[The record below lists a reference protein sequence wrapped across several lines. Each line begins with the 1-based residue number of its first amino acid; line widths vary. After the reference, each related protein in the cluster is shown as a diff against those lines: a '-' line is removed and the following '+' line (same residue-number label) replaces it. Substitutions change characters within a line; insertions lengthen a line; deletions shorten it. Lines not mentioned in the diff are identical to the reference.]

1 MYACRIKHL
10 VLPWFITRSVCML
23 SQFLHILSPL
33 PASPLRM
40 IEIQIRL
47 GLTQLAAKSI
57 ISFNKWTSFYEISI
71 LFNHNGT
78 YSDIYTSMSV
88 VTAMVS
94 VVTAMISVVTA
105 MISVVTAM
113 ISVVTAMIIVTT
125 TNQISRKL
133 YNILQQ
139 NDIIIRCINH
149 ISSRKVIQIT

>member
-33 PASPLRM
+33 PASPLRI

-78 YSDIYTSMSV
+78 YSDIYTSMY
-88 VTAMVS
+88 
-94 VVTAMISVVTA
+94 
-105 MISVVTAM
+105 VVTAM

-139 NDIIIRCINH
+139 NAIIIRCINH
-149 ISSRKVIQIT
+149 ISSSKVIQIT

>member
-10 VLPWFITRSVCML
+10 VLPWFITRTVCML
-23 SQFLHILSPL
+23 SRFLHILSPL
-33 PASPLRM
+33 PACPFRI

-47 GLTQLAAKSI
+47 GLTQLSAKSI

-105 MISVVTAM
+105 MI
-113 ISVVTAMIIVTT
+113 IVTT

-149 ISSRKVIQIT
+149 ISSSKVIQIT

>member
-10 VLPWFITRSVCML
+10 DLPWFITRSVCML

-33 PASPLRM
+33 PASPLRI

-78 YSDIYTSMSV
+78 YSDIYTSMY
-88 VTAMVS
+88 
-94 VVTAMISVVTA
+94 
-105 MISVVTAM
+105 VVTAM

-139 NDIIIRCINH
+139 NAIIIRCINH
-149 ISSRKVIQIT
+149 ISSSKVIQIT